1 LVAIIILKKINNKQ
15 IMLNKYCSNCG
26 TPSSTEEAIYCF
38 SCGTKF
44 LSINSFERRHLA
56 VFEMPELLTA
66 AGSFIALL
74 GSLIGIAISVYF
86 MDIYGFTPVIATFFI
101 VNFFA
106 FFAFVFSG
114 LGLILAFKKRL
125 RHTTKN
131 LKY

>member
-1 LVAIIILKKINNKQ
+1 
-15 IMLNKYCSNCG
+15 
-26 TPSSTEEAIYCF
+26 
-38 SCGTKF
+38 
-44 LSINSFERRHLA
+44 LA

-106 FFAFVFSG
+106 FFCIRFFRFRIDFSVQEKAKAYNQK
-114 LGLILAFKKRL
+114 LEILNGDNNFGFL
-125 RHTTKN
+125 SMS
-131 LKY
+131 YC